1 MGRYRKILITPG
13 LVMKKASFLFS
24 LVSVVSCFLFPMT
37 IFSLEQD
44 VIFLDAEGT
53 ALIKS
58 DDFASAR
65 DDAINDALQ
74 RAVSLATGR
83 LLAPKIVDEKYNTLK
98 EKIFIKADEYIQ
110 NYRIMSE
117 KALAGAYAVNIR
129 AAVTLEGI
137 KNDLLKLGF
146 LQALQK
152 KPQVLPVNL
161 TVRGIKSYR
170 DYVKLREFIQKSLN
184 GVTGVHQKSL
194 EWGATVMEVEIQGGA
209 KALIAELAKIT
220 QFPVQSRLT
229 GNNAVEVIF

>member
-1 MGRYRKILITPG
+1 
-13 LVMKKASFLFS
+13 MKKLSFLFS
-24 LVSVVSCFLFPMT
+24 VMSLAACLLFPMT
-37 IFSLEQD
+37 IFPLEQD
-44 VIFLDAEGT
+44 VVFLDAEGT

-74 RAVSLATGR
+74 TAVQQATGR

-110 NYRIMSE
+110 NYRIINE
-117 KALAGAYAVNIR
+117 KALAGVYAVNVR

-137 KNDLLKLGF
+137 RNDLLKLGF

-152 KPQVLPVNL
+152 KPQALPVSL

-170 DYVKLREFIQKSLN
+170 DYVKLREVIQRSIN
-184 GVTGVHQKSL
+184 GVSGVHQKSL
-194 EWGATVMEVEIQGGA
+194 EWGAAVMEVEIQGGA

-220 QFPVQSRLT
+220 QFPIQSRLA